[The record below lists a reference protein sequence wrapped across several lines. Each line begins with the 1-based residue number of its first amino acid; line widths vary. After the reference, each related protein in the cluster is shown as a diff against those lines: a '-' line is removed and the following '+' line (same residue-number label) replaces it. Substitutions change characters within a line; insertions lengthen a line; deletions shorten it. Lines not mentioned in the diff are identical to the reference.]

1 MQRGGFTNKTVWTCL
16 YAYYLYNNFFVCL
29 FVFWSCFLE
38 FRKAKA
44 AIDIQCSIKFSNIF
58 FYYMPLFNVESFF
71 ITPTDSTNVFDFIY
85 TLNQDN
91 SDGPTWILKP

>member
-1 MQRGGFTNKTVWTCL
+1 M
-16 YAYYLYNNFFVCL
+16 
-29 FVFWSCFLE
+29 FVFGRVFVTKFFFLE

-91 SDGPTWILKP
+91 SDGPT